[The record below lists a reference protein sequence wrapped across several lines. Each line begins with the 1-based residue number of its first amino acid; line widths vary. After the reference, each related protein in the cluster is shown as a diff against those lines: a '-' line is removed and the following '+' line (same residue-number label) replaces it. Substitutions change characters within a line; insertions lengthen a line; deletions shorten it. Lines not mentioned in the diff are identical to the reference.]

1 MFGVTRSDKMEDQL
15 AYLIA
20 SVNRQLEEDLEDRL
34 RPDGIPIEQFRILT
48 ALAAQSGLSMG
59 HLAELVLVDSTTL
72 TKIIDRMV
80 VEALVYRGPDPKDR
94 RKVLIYLA
102 SKGAALHTR
111 LGQIVGDQQRQII
124 DRLRGDKAETLKE
137 LLRDLMAN

>member
-1 MFGVTRSDKMEDQL
+1 MARSDKMEDQL

-34 RPDGIPIEQFRILT
+34 RPEGIPIEQFRILT
-48 ALAAQSGLSMG
+48 ALAARSGLSMG
-59 HLAELVLVDSTTL
+59 HLAELVLVDATTL

-80 VEALVYRGPDPKDR
+80 ADALVYRGPDPNDR

-102 SKGAALHTR
+102 SKGTALHIK
-111 LGQIVGDQQRQII
+111 LDEIVGDQQRHII
-124 DRLRGDKAETLKE
+124 DRLRGDKAETLKG
-137 LLRDLMAN
+137 LLRDLMMD